1 MFVADFAA
9 RNTNINAPFI
19 RDAGGGVNSPQ
30 DIVRTNEKAAVS
42 GGLFVRSFA
51 RVYAATSL

>member
-19 RDAGGGVNSPQ
+19 REAGGGVNSPQ
-30 DIVRTNEKAAVS
+30 DILRGNEEAAVS
-42 GGLFVRSFA
+42 GGLFVRRFA
-51 RVYAATSL
+51 GAYAATSL